1 MRISKEPAERKQ
13 EIIDTAM
20 LLFYEKGYEKTSISD
35 IAKAMNVAQG
45 LFYRYFPSKEVLFDT
60 AVEQYAQLQADQ
72 MTAFLKTSQQK
83 KAANVDTDVDETASA
98 DERMPAGEAMPVDE
112 TASAGGMTL
121 IDIVKQMPTFIEAE
135 QENSYMKKVFHGPG
149 SKEIHMRLSVS
160 ICSKMK
166 PVVRRLLD
174 EANQR
179 GETHIQD
186 TEAAASFCVY
196 GQLGILMDQTIPG
209 EERVERVKTFLI
221 EVLKNL

>member
-20 LLFYEKGYEKTSISD
+20 RLFYEKGYEKTSISD
-35 IAKAMNVAQG
+35 IAKEMNVAQG

-72 MTAFLKTSQQK
+72 MTAFLKTSHQK
-83 KAANVDTDVDETASA
+83 KAANVDTDVDETVSA
-98 DERMPAGEAMPVDE
+98 DETMPVDE
-112 TASAGGMTL
+112 AMSAGGMTL
-121 IDIVKQMPTFIEAE
+121 IDIVEQMPTFIEAE

-149 SKEIHMRLSVS
+149 SKEIHMRLSLS

-166 PVVRRLLD
+166 PVVQRLLD
-174 EANQR
+174 ESNQR

-196 GQLGILMDQTIPG
+196 GQLGILMDQAIPR

>member
-1 MRISKEPAERKQ
+1 MR
-13 EIIDTAM
+13 
-20 LLFYEKGYEKTSISD
+20 LFYEKGYEKTSISD

-98 DERMPAGEAMPVDE
+98 NEIM
-112 TASAGGMTL
+112 SADGMTL

-149 SKEIHMRLSVS
+149 SKEIHMRLSLS
-160 ICSKMK
+160 ICSKMRT
-166 PVVRRLLD
+166 VVRQLLD

-196 GQLGILMDQTIPG
+196 GQLGILMDQTIPRD
-209 EERVERVKTFLI
+209 ERVERVKVFLV

>member
-20 LLFYEKGYEKTSISD
+20 RLFYEKGYEKTSISD
-35 IAKAMNVAQG
+35 IAKEMNVAQG

-72 MTAFLKTSQQK
+72 MTVFLKTSHQK
-83 KAANVDTDVDETASA
+83 KAANVDETVSA
-98 DERMPAGEAMPVDE
+98 DETMPVGEAK
-112 TASAGGMTL
+112 SAGGMTL
-121 IDIVKQMPTFIEAE
+121 IDIVEQMPTFIEAE

-149 SKEIHMRLSVS
+149 SKEIHMRLSLS

-166 PVVRRLLD
+166 PVVQRLLD
-174 EANQR
+174 ESNQR

-196 GQLGILMDQTIPG
+196 GQLGLLMDQAIPR

>member
-20 LLFYEKGYEKTSISD
+20 RLFYEKGYEKTSISD

-121 IDIVKQMPTFIEAE
+121 IDIVKQMPNFYRSGAGKQLYE
-135 QENSYMKKVFHGPG
+135 K
-149 SKEIHMRLSVS
+149 SVS
-160 ICSKMK
+160 RTGLERDSH
-166 PVVRRLLD
+166 
-174 EANQR
+174 
-179 GETHIQD
+179 ET
-186 TEAAASFCVY
+186 
-196 GQLGILMDQTIPG
+196 
-209 EERVERVKTFLI
+209 
-221 EVLKNL
+221 VLKYLLQNEAGSPEASR

>member
-20 LLFYEKGYEKTSISD
+20 RLFYEKGYEKTSISD

-98 DERMPAGEAMPVDE
+98 DETMP
-112 TASAGGMTL
+112 AGGMTL
-121 IDIVKQMPTFIEAE
+121 IDIVEQMPTFIEAE

-149 SKEIHMRLSVS
+149 SKEIHMRLSLS
-160 ICSKMK
+160 ICSKMR
-166 PVVRRLLD
+166 PVVRQLLD

-196 GQLGILMDQTIPG
+196 GQLGILMDQTIPRD
-209 EERVERVKTFLI
+209 ERVERVKVFLI

>member
-13 EIIDTAM
+13 EIIGTAM
-20 LLFYEKGYEKTSISD
+20 RLFYEKGYEKTSISD
-35 IAKAMNVAQG
+35 IAKEMNVAQG

-72 MTAFLKTSQQK
+72 MTAFLKTSHQK
-83 KAANVDTDVDETASA
+83 KAANVDETVSA
-98 DERMPAGEAMPVDE
+98 DETMPVGEAMPVDE
-112 TASAGGMTL
+112 AMSAGGMTL
-121 IDIVKQMPTFIEAE
+121 IDIVEQMPTFIEAE

-149 SKEIHMRLSVS
+149 SKEIHMRLSLS

-166 PVVRRLLD
+166 PVVQRLLD
-174 EANQR
+174 ESNQR

-196 GQLGILMDQTIPG
+196 GQLGLLMDQAIPR

>member
-1 MRISKEPAERKQ
+1 
-13 EIIDTAM
+13 
-20 LLFYEKGYEKTSISD
+20 
-35 IAKAMNVAQG
+35 
-45 LFYRYFPSKEVLFDT
+45 
-60 AVEQYAQLQADQ
+60 
-72 MTAFLKTSQQK
+72 
-83 KAANVDTDVDETASA
+83 
-98 DERMPAGEAMPVDE
+98 
-112 TASAGGMTL
+112 
-121 IDIVKQMPTFIEAE
+121 
-135 QENSYMKKVFHGPG
+135 
-149 SKEIHMRLSVS
+149 MRLSLS

>member
-20 LLFYEKGYEKTSISD
+20 RLFYEKGYEKTSISD
-35 IAKAMNVAQG
+35 IAKEMNVAQG

-60 AVEQYAQLQADQ
+60 AVEQYAQLQTDQ
-72 MTAFLKTSQQK
+72 MTAFLKKSAQK
-83 KAANVDTDVDETASA
+83 KSA
-98 DERMPAGEAMPVDE
+98 VED
-112 TASAGGMTL
+112 MTL

-149 SKEIHMRLSVS
+149 SKEIHMRLSLS

-166 PVVRRLLD
+166 PVVQKLLD

-196 GQLGILMDQTIPG
+196 GQLGLLMDQTIPR
-209 EERVERVKTFLI
+209 EERVERVKAFLI